1 MANKHGGRRPGS
13 GPKAKGKP
21 WLRTVS
27 SKFAP
32 EEITCIDKQRQPNES
47 RAACVRR
54 LVMGIMKNKEQIMA
68 QEFMAMQLRPE
79 SRPGWCDET
88 EQGYSIPAKQDEM
101 YWVIVPSILK
111 EARHIA
117 YFDAK
122 EDHPGGIVEATL
134 TDGRWVTIKGVP
146 WGDTEEEAWRELQ
159 ELDEGD
165 IDVWVRMPPP
175 RRY

>member
-1 MANKHGGRRPGS
+1 MA
-13 GPKAKGKP
+13 
-21 WLRTVS
+21 
-27 SKFAP
+27 
-32 EEITCIDKQRQPNES
+32 IINE
-47 RAACVRR
+47 
-54 LVMGIMKNKEQIMA
+54 KEQIMA

-88 EQGYSIPAKQDEM
+88 EQGYSIPAGEHEI
-101 YWVIVPSILK
+101 YWVIVPTILEGAK
-111 EARHIA
+111 YIA
-117 YFDAK
+117 YSDAK

-146 WGDTEEEAWRELQ
+146 WGDTEEEAWRELR

-165 IDVWVRMPPP
+165 IDVWVRTPPP

>member
-1 MANKHGGRRPGS
+1 MA
-13 GPKAKGKP
+13 
-21 WLRTVS
+21 
-27 SKFAP
+27 
-32 EEITCIDKQRQPNES
+32 IINE
-47 RAACVRR
+47 
-54 LVMGIMKNKEQIMA
+54 KEQIMA

-79 SRPGWCDET
+79 SRPGWDDER
-88 EQGYSIPAKQDEM
+88 EEGYSIPPPGEHEM
-101 YWVIVPSILK
+101 YWVIVPAILK
-111 EARHIA
+111 DAKHIA

-146 WGDTEEEAWRELQ
+146 WGDTEEEAWRELR